1 MGVTRTVV
9 SAHKCSG
16 PDFDPNSGVKRD
28 SCACR
33 CFYGPLGGLRELRM
47 RTGKESHRCK
57 MEVMIVDCIRFR
69 GTPSGEIMIQ
79 SCERCN
85 FQNKTNF

>member
-1 MGVTRTVV
+1 MQTMGVTRSKV
-9 SAHKCSG
+9 SEGQCAG
-16 PDFDPNSGVKRD
+16 PKPER
-28 SCACR
+28 CCR

-47 RTGKESHRCK
+47 RIGKESHRCK

-69 GTPSGEIMIQ
+69 GTPRGEIMIQ

-85 FQNKTNF
+85 FQNKPNF